1 MCVHQSKAKIVVFE
15 EEMSKEDIHK
25 RFPKLKELSA
35 NLCKLHLTWTGLC
48 TSTRKHVAFG

>member
-35 NLCKLHLTWTGLC
+35 NLCKLHLTWIGLC
-48 TSTRKHVAFG
+48 TSTRKHVAFE